1 MRASLETVR
10 QMLCSHMSVP
20 ITGSVDNL
28 EYYQT
33 RVSRGE
39 KWLEIISYEKQLKHL
54 KAFILAMCL
63 LGRIMLNTFGHLKD
77 CHVDWLVLLSG

>member
-1 MRASLETVR
+1 MCACLGTVH

-20 ITGSVDNL
+20 IPGSVDNL
-28 EYYQT
+28 EDYQM

-54 KAFILAMCL
+54 KSFILEMCL
-63 LGRIMLNTFGHLKD
+63 LGRIMLNTFGHLKG